1 LILLTSF
8 EIDTPPLQKTNGLLQ
23 FFSRET
29 NTIYSPYIDVSWDDT
44 IFNTGSLAPLTGSVQ
59 NLFDIQYLKNQYKAG
74 SLPKIYVFA
83 RDKYPLKQFNK
94 SLQQPNNVTPKY
106 LPTSS
111 YYMIKDAESEEVLIN
126 FDEYSK
132 LSCDANLGNY
142 FVLQTTGLP
151 QERYLTIFIKV
162 VYKDGTIDIID
173 TQKVFKITR

>member
-1 LILLTSF
+1 
-8 EIDTPPLQKTNGLLQ
+8 
-23 FFSRET
+23 
-29 NTIYSPYIDVSWDDT
+29 
-44 IFNTGSLAPLTGSVQ
+44 
-59 NLFDIQYLKNQYKAG
+59 
-74 SLPKIYVFA
+74 
-83 RDKYPLKQFNK
+83 
-94 SLQQPNNVTPKY
+94 
-106 LPTSS
+106 
-111 YYMIKDAESEEVLIN
+111 MIKDAESEEVLIN